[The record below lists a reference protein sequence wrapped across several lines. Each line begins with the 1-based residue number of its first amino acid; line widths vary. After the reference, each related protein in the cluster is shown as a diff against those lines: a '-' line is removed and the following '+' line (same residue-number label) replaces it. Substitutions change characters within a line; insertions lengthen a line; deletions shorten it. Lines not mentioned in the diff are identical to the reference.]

1 MGTIKQIGTQISEAL
16 TQKKNGVK
24 IDIQVERARLNS
36 ELTDIKNKLN
46 ELGATPKIIK
56 LVADNQQVSQ
66 MVMAYRKEVQAA
78 TGEVLNYE
86 EASVR
91 LARAMGLQAQ
101 NGPQARDAIK
111 GQADAIRDLN
121 NQEQNAQ
128 QGLKNL
134 DKIEQ
139 KTALTQQAFGAA
151 TSAAVMAMSG
161 FVSGAMS
168 GTEALSSFGK
178 MLALSAI

>member
-1 MGTIKQIGTQISEAL
+1 
-16 TQKKNGVK
+16 
-24 IDIQVERARLNS
+24 
-36 ELTDIKNKLN
+36 
-46 ELGATPKIIK
+46 
-56 LVADNQQVSQ
+56 
-66 MVMAYRKEVQAA
+66 MAYRKEVQAA

-111 GQADAIRDLN
+111 GQANAIRDLN
-121 NQEQNAQ
+121 TQEQNAQ
-128 QGLKNL
+128 QELKNL
-134 DKIEQ
+134 DKMEQ

-151 TSAAVMAMSG
+151 TSIAVMAMSG
-161 FVSGAMS
+161 FVNGTMS